1 MNANIGMI
9 YPVASPVDTYT
20 PYSSITYGNGF
31 VVDEARGASLT
42 YETEDGE
49 FYGDDALL
57 DVANGVLSYTLE
69 FESTGLKDTVRKDL
83 LGEVKDSST
92 YIVTG
97 APSPEVGFG
106 YIRRMRDD
114 SSGTVTETYQAW
126 WFYRLRFAKPNE
138 EARTKERNLEWRT
151 PTLTG
156 RGMGAFLDDEDEYPN
171 FAEHQT
177 FNTLAAA
184 KSYLDGK
191 ANISAG
197 TST

>member
-9 YPVASPVDTYT
+9 YPVAAPVDTYT
-20 PYSSITYGNGF
+20 PYSSISYENGF
-31 VVDEARGASLT
+31 VVDEARGASLS

-57 DVANGVLSYTLE
+57 DVSNGVQAYTLE
-69 FESTGLKDTVRKDL
+69 FESTGLKDDAREKM
-83 LGEVKDSST
+83 LGEVKYGDNYT
-92 YIVTG
+92 ITG

-114 SSGTVTETYQAW
+114 SSGKVEETYQAW

-151 PTLTG
+151 PTMTG
-156 RGMGAFLDDEDEYPN
+156 RGLGVFLDEADEYPN
-171 FAEHQT
+171 FAEHET
-177 FNTLAAA
+177 FDTLAAA
-184 KSYLDGK
+184 KTFLNTK
-191 ANISAG
+191 ANISAA